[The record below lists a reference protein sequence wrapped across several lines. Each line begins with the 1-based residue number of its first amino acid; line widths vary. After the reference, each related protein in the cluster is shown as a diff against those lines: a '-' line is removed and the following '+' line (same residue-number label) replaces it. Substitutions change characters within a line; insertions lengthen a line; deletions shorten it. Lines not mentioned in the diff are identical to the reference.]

1 MIIIMKNTY
10 KYIIAS
16 VALSA
21 AALGSAN
28 SVQAQNLPNG
38 VYLEQDGICFRK
50 TATKDDD
57 DASVYHIDLEA
68 FVKGAVTYTE
78 SADPSDIVLVL
89 DVSGSMTST
98 ITSYEYDEATTPT
111 NVTYNNRN
119 QNLESNNNQRYVKYG
134 DGYYRVRVGRYE
146 TGGHWQGWSYIRDY
160 CYYLYFNDDNTQYF
174 IDNTGGISTT
184 RPENVTDAG
193 TNLLS
198 SSVQLYTRRTV
209 TKTRLKAL
217 QEASEAF
224 ISEVVKNAK
233 YDKRGALRENPL
245 DNKIA
250 IVKFGGNG
258 GDNSYYNNDDDA
270 YEEDGNGNHTFPN
283 SSYNYTEVV
292 RGLKS
297 VLTDS
302 TDLKNAINALTASG
316 ATSADHGMVL
326 AKNIIDHIPADRVS
340 NKTVVFFTD
349 GDPTHGS
356 DFSSTVALAAI
367 GTSNEIKAITY
378 GSGDNATHPIVFSVG
393 VFTTAP
399 QSTDNIY
406 RFMDRISSNFKNA
419 ASLTNGT
426 RESSDFYKDASG
438 GAADLTA
445 IFKAIASSAST
456 PGSTIGSSSAVTV
469 DVVTNSFS
477 VPANAQDAELEVLV
491 APCTGLSDPITYGGE
506 TKQYLTFGDPVDP
519 ADIAGFGTITATVDP
534 ATNTVS
540 TTGFDFSANFCGPD
554 NSTNPPT
561 YRGWKQII
569 RFKITVRDDA
579 VGGPNVATNDA
590 KSGIYVNGE
599 QIAEFNRPTVKLP
612 VQIWIQKTGLVGDDS
627 AVFTLYATPYIE
639 GQAESVY
646 KSDDY
651 KDNWTTFTKVI
662 VNNENMVEVDDPNNP
677 GQKVK
682 VRKLVGLDPDYFY
695 KLKEDAW
702 AFGYQYQDGD
712 GIVYTIGD
720 NIGNPIEIKNTPK
733 DIPIDEATVRNVFKE
748 KKASTS
754 GSGASE

>member
-1 MIIIMKNTY
+1 MNVIMKNTY

-21 AALGSAN
+21 AALVSGN
-28 SVQAQNLPNG
+28 NVQAQNLPAD

-50 TATKDDD
+50 TATKDDNN
-57 DASVYHIDLEA
+57 ASVYHIDLEA
-68 FVKGAVTYTE
+68 FVKGAVTYSE

-98 ITSYEYDEATTPT
+98 ITSYEYDEASQPT
-111 NVTYNNRN
+111 SVTWYSRSNY
-119 QNLESNNNQRYVKYG
+119 LESNNNRRYIKYG
-134 DGYYRVRVGRYE
+134 NDYYRLRVGQNGYRY
-146 TGGHWQGWSYIRDY
+146 
-160 CYYLYFNDDNTQYF
+160 YYLYFTANNSTYY
-174 IDNTGGISTT
+174 INNAGNISTT
-184 RPENVTDAG
+184 MPTNVTG
-193 TNLLS
+193 QYTELLS
-198 SSVQLYTRRTV
+198 PNIQLYSRRQV
-209 TKTRLKAL
+209 TKSRLQAL
-217 QEASEAF
+217 KDASEAF
-224 ISEVVKNAK
+224 ISEVAKNAK

-270 YEEDGNGNHTFPN
+270 FEEDGDGNHHYPGN
-283 SSYNYTEVV
+283 DAYNYTEVV

-349 GDPTHGS
+349 GAPTHGS
-356 DFSSTVALAAI
+356 NFSSTVALAAI

-378 GSGDNATHPIVFSVG
+378 GSGENATHPNVFSVG
-393 VFTTAP
+393 VFSTAP
-399 QSTDNIY
+399 QSTDDIY
-406 RFMDRISSNFKNA
+406 HFMDRVSSNFLNA
-419 ASLTNGT
+419 TSLTNGT
-426 RESSDFYKDASG
+426 RQSSDFYKDASG

-477 VPANAQDAELEVLV
+477 VPANAQDAELEVLI

-590 KSGIYVNGE
+590 KSGIYVDGK

-639 GQAESVY
+639 GQAEEVY
-646 KSDDY
+646 KSDAY
-651 KDNWTTFTKVI
+651 KSKWETFTKII

-677 GQKVK
+677 GEKVK
-682 VRKLVGLDPDYFY
+682 VKKILGLDPDYFY
-695 KLKEDAW
+695 KIKEDAW

-712 GIVYTIGD
+712 GVVYTIGD
-720 NIGNPIEIKNTPK
+720 EIGNPIKIENTPK
-733 DIPIDEATVRNVFKE
+733 EVPFDEAVVRNIFQKKE
-748 KKASTS
+748 ASK
-754 GSGASE
+754 